1 MRIIRVIIYT
11 KGEEMTAKEILKR
24 LKKDGWV
31 EKSQKGSHR
40 HFVHPTKSGKI
51 TVPIHGGDLKPKV
64 ADSILKQAGLK

>member
-1 MRIIRVIIYT
+1 MRAILYT
-11 KGEEMTAKEILKR
+11 RGEIMTAKEILKR
-24 LKKDGWV
+24 LKKDGWI